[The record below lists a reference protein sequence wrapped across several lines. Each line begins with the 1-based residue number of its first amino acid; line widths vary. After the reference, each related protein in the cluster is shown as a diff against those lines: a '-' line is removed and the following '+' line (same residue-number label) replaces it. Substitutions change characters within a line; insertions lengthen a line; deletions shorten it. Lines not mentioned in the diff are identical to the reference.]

1 MILGNKPL
9 IIRAYNQITRQH
21 VMCLIKHHLFLI
33 RQLPMDNTII
43 SRKHPQV
50 RSAASPS
57 RRSFIRYFSVSAAA
71 LAVEGCGGGGAG
83 DGGTAATTPVAPP
96 VPPVP
101 APPVAPPAPAAPVW
115 LSIPTI
121 AFTQGTPSSFSVA
134 DYITAAN
141 AAALTL
147 TLNAPP
153 LPAGVTFNAVN
164 RTFDYDG
171 RGAVAATDGHVLT
184 AIEA

>member
-1 MILGNKPL
+1 
-9 IIRAYNQITRQH
+9 
-21 VMCLIKHHLFLI
+21 
-33 RQLPMDNTII
+33 MDNTIT
-43 SRKHPQV
+43 SRGHPHV
-50 RSAASPS
+50 RSAVSPS
-57 RRSFIRYFSVSAAA
+57 RRSFIRYFTVGAAA

-83 DGGTAATTPVAPP
+83 GAAAVATPAPSPVATAPAPVPVPVPVAP
-96 VPPVP
+96 
-101 APPVAPPAPAAPVW
+101 VATPAPATPLW

-147 TLNAPP
+147 TLNAPA
-153 LPAGVTFNAVN
+153 LPAGVTFNAAN

-171 RGAVAATDGHVLT
+171 RGAVGVTDGHMLT
-184 AIEA
+184 AVGG

>member
-1 MILGNKPL
+1 
-9 IIRAYNQITRQH
+9 
-21 VMCLIKHHLFLI
+21 
-33 RQLPMDNTII
+33 MDNTLI

-83 DGGTAATTPVAPP
+83 GTAVTTPVAPP
-96 VPPVP
+96 VPVP
-101 APPVAPPAPAAPVW
+101 APPVAPPAPATPVW

-121 AFTQGTPSSFSVA
+121 AFTQGSPSSFSVA
-134 DYITAAN
+134 DYITATN

-147 TLNAPP
+147 TLNALP